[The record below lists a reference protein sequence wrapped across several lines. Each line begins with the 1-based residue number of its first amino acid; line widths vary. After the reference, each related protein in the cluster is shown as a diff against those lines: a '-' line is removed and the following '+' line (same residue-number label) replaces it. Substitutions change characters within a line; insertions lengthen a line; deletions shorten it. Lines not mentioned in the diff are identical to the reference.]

1 MKQLFR
7 LVRFSNLII
16 IGFTLVI
23 LRYVSSP
30 VYSDSKVFFVVLAGT
45 ILIAAAGNII
55 NDILDLEIDLINK
68 PHNVVIGNQINKN
81 IAWGLYITFNSIALL
96 LIVST
101 GVMVLFLVFLS
112 AIILLFL
119 YSYKFKKLAIL
130 GNLTV
135 ALLCSWVVIELLF
148 IEYTFLSDYWIKIMY
163 MYALFAFISTFGRE
177 LIKDIEDFEGDK
189 KMGCKTLPVVAGV
202 QSAKILV
209 IISFSILL
217 ILLALEGYWFFLNNK
232 IAVSVYIFVLLLL
245 PLSFIILKLPLAKE
259 KSDYTILSKLMKIYM
274 TLGLGMLFFV

>member
-1 MKQLFR
+1 MAVTAHVVSPAAILALFR
-7 LVRFSNLII
+7 LNA
-16 IGFTLVI
+16 
-23 LRYVSSP
+23 P
-30 VYSDSKVFFVVLAGT
+30 
-45 ILIAAAGNII
+45 N
-55 NDILDLEIDLINK
+55 
-68 PHNVVIGNQINKN
+68 
-81 IAWGLYITFNSIALL
+81 
-96 LIVST
+96 
-101 GVMVLFLVFLS
+101 
-112 AIILLFL
+112 
-119 YSYKFKKLAIL
+119 
-130 GNLTV
+130 
-135 ALLCSWVVIELLF
+135 
-148 IEYTFLSDYWIKIMY
+148 
-163 MYALFAFISTFGRE
+163 
-177 LIKDIEDFEGDK
+177 IEDFEGDK